1 MQQDDINK
9 DGNGKYSPKYPKNL
23 DRPLKHGEMD
33 YNLDLIGNTIKGY
46 LVMGSGPDGDID
58 LTNDV
63 DKVLQLYKVT
73 AEDLNYISNG
83 AEIDDYVWIP
93 VDSVGQVVKSDLIPD
108 VDVAYDLGSPTNKF
122 RDLYLS
128 NNTLYLGDHRIS
140 VTEGKLGLNGTFV
153 DFNAIED
160 SDIQSIIKNISSV
173 EAAASTD
180 ILEINNSIED
190 RVNSINTQTSS
201 DLFVANDS
209 IGTRVGDL
217 QDLLSG
223 EISSETIKI
232 DQKIDSVDVSLSND
246 IVAADASIRNE
257 MNTLVTDTEAFAQL
271 RTSIETNFTT
281 GSSETY
287 AGLESLSVFLS
298 GKDEAFISEAR
309 VLNAGISNE
318 LISTNISI
326 GEELTAI
333 TNEDGILAELE
344 ESLKAEISS
353 ERLTS
358 NADITTLTQVA
369 LSADEV
375 VITEAKS
382 LIGTLSSDEYNITAG
397 LQSDIL
403 VNVTSNAA
411 LAQELNKL
419 DAKFST
425 DTIATDAAISS
436 AALAY
441 TDSNIALAQELNGLT
456 AKVSTEKLFSSASIG
471 QIQNTLANQDF
482 ASAKKV
488 DTLAA
493 QFVFNGD
500 GSIESLSSS
509 SAISDEITKVLT
521 NQDFASASQV
531 NTLAAEFTFDD
542 DDNITGLQSNKAIA
556 TEITDVVA
564 TKTEAAVR
572 TATENIASVGELAAG
587 VSIESSASINTLT
600 STINAQYTLQVETND
615 SNGVPVVAGMKLG
628 ANADGSA
635 IAFTAD
641 SFKVFSGG
649 PQGQLLTPFTIQG
662 DKVAFNGKVS
672 FSEGPAGPAGP
683 AGPTGPQG
691 DKGDP
696 GLEGPAGITGPAG
709 TSTYFHVAYADNEFG
724 YNFSQQSAGKKYIG
738 TYVDETQADAPEES
752 SKWKWQLVKGKDG
765 LNGPRGIP
773 GETGPGGETTY
784 LHIAYANNATGTS
797 GFSTDDPTGKLY
809 IGQYTDF
816 IEADSEDET
825 KYNWTLIKGDKGDQ
839 GDRGVTGSQGPKGDQ
854 GPAPDT
860 STYLTKSTIID
871 GGTITTGILKN
882 GNFAIDGVMSV
893 DDLVDKPWNT
903 YSDAGMGINLDKGAI
918 NAQNFYIDPAG
929 NAEFKGTIAGDA
941 LVAGRTANN
950 LLSQEIID
958 IADSNDGISVVRLY
972 EHDETYDPNTE
983 EYDNT
988 PAYISA
994 YRQTLMIGDGIV
1006 TGGGT
1011 GVAITLRGE
1020 TPGGQLAI
1028 GYGSKEVSTNSWL
1041 DVQNEDHPDDFGI
1054 AHAFRFANTY
1064 FDELTFDFDPVDYA
1078 YNREHIIGEFVH
1090 TAAHK
1095 HATIEIY
1102 NTYKSFYFSAIGNKG
1117 CIGGSDILHN
1127 KNLTINLDNG
1137 NVGIGESSPTYKLEL
1152 AGNTYNDVTKKS
1164 GALFNIKTSNGAN
1177 NNAAMRFYTENEGD
1191 AYIIGLDSSEG
1202 KFKIAHEV
1210 DGDSLDDSITKF
1222 TIDNSGR
1229 VGIGTTSPAYKL
1241 DVSGG
1246 IRATGDIIAFSDER
1260 VKENIIQIDNAI
1272 DKVKSL
1278 RGVQYNKIGEDK
1290 KSIGVIAQE
1299 IEKIIPEVVHTDDN
1313 GMKSVAYGNI
1323 TSILIEAIKDQQ
1335 KQIDNQQKQID
1346 ELKNLIQ
1353 GK

>member
-73 AEDLNYISNG
+73 AEDVNYISNG

-108 VDVAYDLGSPTNKF
+108 TDVTYDLGSPTNKF

-128 NNTLYLGDHRIS
+128 NNTLYLGDHSIS
-140 VTEGKLGLNGTFV
+140 VAEGKLGLNGTFV

-173 EAAASTD
+173 EIATSAE

-190 RVNSINTQTSS
+190 RVNSINTKTSS

-209 IGTRVGDL
+209 IGTRVSDL
-217 QDLLSG
+217 QNLLSG
-223 EISSETIKI
+223 QISSETIKI

-287 AGLESLSVFLS
+287 AGLESLSVFLTDA
-298 GKDEAFISEAR
+298 DEAFISEAR

-326 GEELTAI
+326 GEKLTAI
-333 TNEDGILAELE
+333 TNEDGILAGLE
-344 ESLKAEISS
+344 ESLRAEISS

-358 NADITTLTQVA
+358 KADISELTTIA

-403 VNVTSNAA
+403 VNVTSNEA
-411 LAQELNKL
+411 LAQELSKL
-419 DAKFST
+419 DAKVST
-425 DTIATDAAISS
+425 DTIATNAAISS
-436 AALAY
+436 VALAY
-441 TDSNIALAQELNGLT
+441 TDSNEALAQELNSLN
-456 AKVSTEKLFSSASIG
+456 AAVSTEKLFSSASIDS
-471 QIQNTLANQDF
+471 IQTTLANQDF
-482 ASAKKV
+482 ASASKV
-488 DTLAA
+488 D
-493 QFVFNGD
+493 
-500 GSIESLSSS
+500 
-509 SAISDEITKVLT
+509 
-521 NQDFASASQV
+521 
-531 NTLAAEFTFDD
+531 TLAAEFTFDD
-542 DDNITGLQSNKAIA
+542 DDNITGLQANRAIA
-556 TEITDVVA
+556 TEITNAVA
-564 TKTEAAVR
+564 TETGAAVLE
-572 TATENIASVGELAAG
+572 ATENIASVGELVAG
-587 VSIESSASINTLT
+587 VSTESSASIDTLT

-662 DKVAFNGKVS
+662 DKVAFNGEVS
-672 FSEGPAGPAGP
+672 FSEGPQGPAGDP
-683 AGPTGPQG
+683 GTPGPTGEPGPTGATGPQG
-691 DKGDP
+691 VP
-696 GLEGPAGITGPAG
+696 GLEGPEGTPGPAG
-709 TSTYFHVAYADNEFG
+709 TSTFFHVAYADDANG
-724 YNFSQQSAGKKYIG
+724 GGFSQQSAGKKYIG
-738 TYVDETQADAPEES
+738 TYVDETQADAADTSPL
-752 SKWKWQLVKGKDG
+752 WKWQLVKGEDG
-765 LNGPRGIP
+765 LNGPRGLP
-773 GETGPGGETTY
+773 GETGPGGKTTY
-784 LHIAYANNATGTS
+784 LHIAYATS
-797 GFSTDDPTGKLY
+797 ADGSGGFDVSNSTGKLY

-816 IEADSEDET
+816 IEADSTDYT
-825 KYNWTLIKGDKGDQ
+825 KYKWSLIKGDKGDQ
-839 GDRGVTGSQGPKGDQ
+839 GDRGATGSQGPKGDQ

-860 STYLTKSTIID
+860 STYLTQSTIIN

-882 GNFAIDGVMSV
+882 GNFAIDGKDHV
-893 DDLVDKPWNT
+893 DDLKDKPWNT

-941 LVAGRTANN
+941 LIAGSSANK

-1006 TGGGT
+1006 TGPGGN
-1011 GVAITLRGE
+1011 GIAITLGAE
-1020 TPGGQLAI
+1020 MPGGQLAI
-1028 GYGSKEVSTNSWL
+1028 GYGLGEVSPSSWL
-1041 DVQNEDHPDDFGI
+1041 DVKNDQHPDAGI
-1054 AHAFRFANTY
+1054 AHAFQFTNTY
-1064 FDELTFDFDPVDYA
+1064 DDGSIDYA
-1078 YNREHIIGEFVH
+1078 YYKEHIIGEFVH

-1095 HATIEIY
+1095 HATIQIR
-1102 NTYKSFYFSAIGNKG
+1102 NNDRKFYFSAIGNKG

-1137 NVGIGESSPTYKLEL
+1137 NVGIGESSPGYKLEL
-1152 AGNTYNDVTKKS
+1152 AGNTYNDVTKRS

-1177 NNAAMRFYTENEGD
+1177 NNAAMRFATENEGD

-1202 KFKIAHEV
+1202 KFKIAYEV

-1229 VGIGTTSPAYKL
+1229 VGIGTTGPSYKL

-1260 VKENIIQIDNAI
+1260 IKENIIQIDNAI

-1299 IEKIIPEVVHTDDN
+1299 IEKIIPEVVYTDDN